1 MARRGVTSTRHGRRF
16 TGDRGAAA
24 VEFALVVPVLLLLVF
39 GVAEFGRAYNI
50 QTTLSG
56 AAREGARTMA
66 LQNDAGAANA
76 ATVAAARA
84 LELSSGQISVSPGA
98 CPLSD
103 ITSADTVRV
112 TVTYQMPFV
121 TSLFGSGLRLTGNGV
136 MQCNG

>member
-1 MARRGVTSTRHGRRF
+1 MMTRGNGLTVRLRRL

-24 VEFALVVPVLLLLVF
+24 VEFALVIPVLLLLVF

-66 LQNDAGAANA
+66 LQNDVSAANA
-76 ATVAAARA
+76 ATVAAARP
-84 LELSSGQISVSPGA
+84 LELSGAQISVTPDA
-98 CPLSD
+98 CPLSGT
-103 ITSADTVRV
+103 TSADTVRV

>member
-1 MARRGVTSTRHGRRF
+1 MARRGNGLTVRLRRL

-66 LQNDAGAANA
+66 LQNDVSAANA
-76 ATVAAARA
+76 ATVAAARP
-84 LELSSGQISVSPGA
+84 LELSGGQISVSPDA
-98 CPLSD
+98 CPLSGT
-103 ITSADTVRV
+103 TSADTVRV

>member
-1 MARRGVTSTRHGRRF
+1 MARRGDHLAVGLRRL

-76 ATVAAARA
+76 ATVAAARP
-84 LELSSGQISVSPGA
+84 LELSSGQIIVSPDA

-112 TVTYQMPFV
+112 TITYQMPFV

>member
-1 MARRGVTSTRHGRRF
+1 MARRGDHLAARLRGL

-76 ATVAAARA
+76 ATVAAARP
-84 LELSSGQISVSPGA
+84 LELSSSQISVSPGA

-103 ITSADTVRV
+103 TTSADTVRV